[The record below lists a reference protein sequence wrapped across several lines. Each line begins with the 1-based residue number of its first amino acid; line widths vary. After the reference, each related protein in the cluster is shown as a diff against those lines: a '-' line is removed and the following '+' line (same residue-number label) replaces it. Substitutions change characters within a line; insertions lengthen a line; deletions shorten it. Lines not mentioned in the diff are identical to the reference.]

1 MKHLS
6 RLQAPMPIL
15 ILKTGAPLG
24 RPEHHRKSPIEIA
37 LPTRDTAANIA
48 KLPELLGRGIERAA

>member
-1 MKHLS
+1 
-6 RLQAPMPIL
+6 MPIL

-48 KLPELLGRGIERAA
+48 KLPELLGRSIERAA